1 MLTPSFRRHKAEAL
15 MTTKLLY
22 SEKENWIEHYFYSY
36 FAPDTFFFI
45 LTRILQFRQNTQD
58 KDEEWET

>member
-36 FAPDTFFFI
+36 FASDTFFFI
-45 LTRILQFRQNTQD
+45 LTKLLQFRQNT
-58 KDEEWET
+58 